1 MARQMRLHT
10 LLVLVLIGVFCVQ
23 DTVSFSTGGARR
35 PPRPAPSPD
44 AQPGELKTYIV
55 YMGEKP
61 KSPSIAIQIYRT
73 MINKVLGNNGTT
85 NALLC
90 SYTKSFSGFAVQ
102 MNEHHKSLMLKL
114 KGIVSIFESQT
125 RHLQTTRSWDFMGF
139 PLTFNHS
146 TTESDIIIG
155 VLDTGAWP
163 ESASFSD
170 LGLGP
175 PPAKWKGFCTPGTDF
190 TCNNK
195 IVGGKYFKANGI
207 FSAADV
213 PSPRDT
219 HGHGTHTASTAAGSV
234 VTGASMLGLGY
245 GTARGG
251 VPAARV
257 AIYKICWSEGC
268 QDADILAAFDE
279 AIYDG
284 VNIISLSVGW
294 PVSRNYFEDSIAI
307 GSYHA
312 MKNGILAS
320 LSAGNSGPEYFTT
333 TNVAPW
339 SLGVAASTTDRKFVT
354 SVQLGNSQVYQF
366 SIYCNFLLKI
376 KKYLAKYFFFAYV
389 FRFCVVNSLDPL
401 LVRNKIVLC
410 ETQVPDGAAAFVA
423 GAAGALYADDIV
435 FKDSA
440 VASVL
445 PASYLDLQSGIDIY
459 TYMLTN
465 YNPTATIF
473 KTSHGT
479 DTTAPVAASFSS
491 RGPSQ
496 VTPDILKPDIS
507 APGVNILAAW
517 PTVAPVTSVIGDTRS
532 VTYNIISG
540 TSMACPHASGV
551 AAFIKS
557 FHPTWSPAA
566 IKSAMMTTAMPM
578 RPLTGPAAE
587 YAYGAGHVNPIKAL
601 NPGLVY
607 EAGLTDYINFLC
619 ADGYTTPYL
628 QKITGDNS
636 ECPAIPGSVHDLNY
650 PSFSLATFTPQSIP
664 VTTYR
669 RTLTNVGSS
678 YSIYQATITAPIGL
692 NIQVTPSILTFTSI
706 GQSLSYTLTV
716 SGAIDT
722 MKGVGSATIIWDDGV
737 YQVRSPIAVIWVI
750 EV

>member
-1 MARQMRLHT
+1 
-10 LLVLVLIGVFCVQ
+10 
-23 DTVSFSTGGARR
+23 
-35 PPRPAPSPD
+35 
-44 AQPGELKTYIV
+44 
-55 YMGEKP
+55 
-61 KSPSIAIQIYRT
+61 
-73 MINKVLGNNGTT
+73 
-85 NALLC
+85 
-90 SYTKSFSGFAVQ
+90 
-102 MNEHHKSLMLKL
+102 
-114 KGIVSIFESQT
+114 
-125 RHLQTTRSWDFMGF
+125 MGF

-257 AIYKICWSEGC
+257 AIYKVCWSEAGGGC
-268 QDADILAAFDE
+268 QDVDILKAFDE

-284 VNIISLSVGW
+284 VDIISLSVGGR
-294 PVSRNYFEDSIAI
+294 VSRNYFDDSIAI

-312 MKNGILAS
+312 MQNGILAS

-354 SVQLGNSQVYQF
+354 SVQLGNSQVYQGTSLNTF
-366 SIYCNFLLKI
+366 DISNNLYQLIYGGDAPNYAGGFDSSIS
-376 KKYLAKYFFFAYV
+376 KY
-389 FRFCVVNSLDPL
+389 CVVNSLDPL

-410 ETQVPDGAAAFVA
+410 ETQVPRDGAAAFVA
-423 GAAGALYADDIV
+423 GAAGALYADEG

-440 VASVL
+440 EASAL

-628 QKITGDNS
+628 QIITGDNS